1 MGEMHMREN
10 KYKKYEAHGQKVVPC
25 LCSWLDLLGYGQ
37 PFVKSKWDLSDE
49 KCYNNFRRIERVSH
63 VFTNGWA
70 MHPVGVRLSIN
81 DGFASTID
89 IGEEDREIADTY
101 TFLEGAL
108 QDFQAINVI
117 EKREGNPGARGVI
130 TIGERFSHAMGNEAE
145 LMSGKVVSYFPAEF
159 QMNTSFSKATIMEE
173 SGSRAGI
180 CGSNLYIDREI
191 YDYLLFVA
199 RHLRFQEPI
208 IEKDKDKIILQT
220 FEPAGWFADIVLDA
234 QPVKYQ
240 KSEDY
245 CNRGIETELY
255 RFISMHSKLEDMT
268 QEAAWQRMKMV
279 SKMEEEE
286 GMRK

>member
-1 MGEMHMREN
+1 MR
-10 KYKKYEAHGQKVVPC
+10 
-25 LCSWLDLLGYGQ
+25 
-37 PFVKSKWDLSDE
+37 
-49 KCYNNFRRIERVSH
+49 R
-63 VFTNGWA
+63 
-70 MHPVGVRLSIN
+70 
-81 DGFASTID
+81 
-89 IGEEDREIADTY
+89 TY
-101 TFLEGAL
+101 T
-108 QDFQAINVI
+108 Q
-117 EKREGNPGARGVI
+117 K
-130 TIGERFSHAMGNEAE
+130 
-145 LMSGKVVSYFPAEF
+145 
-159 QMNTSFSKATIMEE
+159 
-173 SGSRAGI
+173 
-180 CGSNLYIDREI
+180 EI

-208 IEKDKDKIILQT
+208 IEKDKDKIILQI